1 MITLFIDTSSTDV
14 SIAILKDQ
22 LILASITKSI
32 PNQHSIYT
40 VSFIEE
46 CLKKAKVTVD
56 DIEKILVVNGPG
68 SFTGLRIGVTIAK
81 VYAYLKN
88 IPIVV
93 VSSLKMLALS
103 AHHDYCLALIDAH
116 HDHYYFGLYDSNQHE
131 VIPEQFGTREKVL
144 ELISKYQPVVVCNEN
159 SVIGQKKIL
168 KQSLNIGKIVS
179 YYQERKGEISHL
191 VVPNYLKLPQA
202 LEERHD

>member
-22 LILASITKSI
+22 LILANITKSI

-46 CLKKAKVTVD
+46 CIQKAKVTVD

-116 HDHYYFGLYDSNQHE
+116 HDHYYFGLYDLDHHE
-131 VIPEQFGTREKVL
+131 VIPEQFGTKAQVL

-159 SVIGQKKIL
+159 IVIDQKKIL

-179 YYQERKGEISHL
+179 YYQEQKGEISHL

-202 LEERHD
+202 LEERND